1 MKTMLKLM
9 GLMPY
14 TFGIA
19 GDDQTG
25 GTSPDIQPA
34 AEPAAPQ
41 TEEPDQ
47 DASVTD
53 TPPEPGK
60 DSVTDDADEPMGT
73 WQEVYERKGPE
84 NIVRENQSKAQTIKK
99 LRAEMAE
106 LRAAMEQ
113 AKAGQPKSEPKVEQ
127 PKPETAAE
135 PIKQESVA
143 QPADNKAGRA
153 QALEYVRNNPM
164 TKDAVKTLE
173 GIGIEGDAMQAFVD
187 LIGTLSAEIA
197 GNYVGQSVHPI
208 ASRFYDQ
215 DFKDAL
221 TQFAGEE
228 KYKYPMSKIGKE
240 VEETIRKSYRPE
252 HWKER
257 QVIEAELG
265 RAVLRH
271 PELFSGPTKR
281 IVDDTAP
288 TATAASAPATVG
300 GFSKDEIAD
309 YAYMIGYKPEDL
321 RDREVVK
328 KVSEALKARKLAQAQ
343 N

>member
-25 GTSPDIQPA
+25 GASPDIQPA

-41 TEEPDQ
+41 TEEPAN

-60 DSVTDDADEPMGT
+60 DSVTDDADEVAGT
-73 WQEVYERKGPE
+73 WQEVYEKKGPE

-113 AKAGQPKSEPKVEQ
+113 AKTGQPQKAEEPKQEPGLEPKKEVEA
-127 PKPETAAE
+127 PVPATA
-135 PIKQESVA
+135 
-143 QPADNKAGRA
+143 DDKAKRA
-153 QALEYVRNNPM
+153 KALEYVRNNPM

-173 GIGIEGDAMQAFVD
+173 SIGIEGDAMQAFVD

-221 TQFAGEE
+221 TSFASEE

-240 VEETIRKSYRPE
+240 VEDTIRKNYRPE

-257 QVIEAELG
+257 EVIESVLG
-265 RAVLRH
+265 KLVLQH

-281 IVDDTAP
+281 IVDDTPP
-288 TATAASAPATVG
+288 TATGASAPAAIG

-309 YAYMIGYKPEDL
+309 YAEMIGYRPEDL